1 MRKSFLRKGTAAV
14 AAMLLGANVMAQS
27 FDFTKEFQGDME
39 DMFDEGVV
47 APSLTKDGNL
57 RLVLVEESED
67 NGETRDSEGN
77 YCYTYKINKLSI
89 LNNKLDTEK
98 EFTSGPL
105 FDEYVDVTV
114 KSAAKTLKVESVDT
128 VYLGDEALNRFYDY
142 FYVYIY
148 NEETDEYN
156 HYSYSYLVEN
166 FTEDE
171 VRTYVNRW
179 LEEESSYEDIT
190 FLEERF
196 LFESYY
202 VQESVYY
209 DWGKQYPT
217 EGWIYKDYD
226 EVYYVRINYTSDEYE
241 EVSRYNSSIRSAYC
255 DANMWYTDFI
265 SEGSPATI
273 SQGLFNDDNNYE
285 FLLPEMALLEH
296 TSYSSYEGVL
306 TTYYEHE
313 PIGFKV
319 VSEDGTVLQ
328 RLMVNEEK
336 DNDMRCYAYI
346 ISLGNKNYLMV
357 NSYKRTISES
367 GYDYTY
373 TDEVTRFYEIKKSG
387 TGASIQKVRE
397 MRGGMN
403 IRPTVA
409 DRDEQITITLDD
421 DNNSVARELIITGV
435 NGQLV
440 ERRAIP
446 AGENTI
452 QMNAAM
458 MRSGMYNFTLQK
470 KGEVVDN
477 GKVIVK

>member
-1 MRKSFLRKGTAAV
+1 MKKSFLRKGTAAL
-14 AAMLLGANVMAQS
+14 AAMLVSANVMAQS
-27 FDFTKEFQGDME
+27 FDFTKEFKGDME
-39 DMFDEGVV
+39 DMFEEGLV

-67 NGETRDSEGN
+67 NGETRDSKGN
-77 YCYTYKINKLSI
+77 YCYTYKIDKLSI
-89 LNNKLDTEK
+89 LNNKLNTEK

-105 FDEYVDVTV
+105 FDEYVNVTV

-128 VYLGDEALNRFYDY
+128 VYSGDEALNRFYDY
-142 FYVYIY
+142 FHVYIY
-148 NEETDEYN
+148 NEETDDYDYYN
-156 HYSYSYLVEN
+156 YSHLVED

-179 LEEESSYEDIT
+179 LEEERSYEDIT
-190 FLEERF
+190 FLGERF

-202 VQESVYY
+202 VQESDYY

-226 EVYYVRINYTSDEYE
+226 DVCKVRIDYTPDEYE
-241 EVSRYNSSIRSAYC
+241 EVSRYNSGIYC
-255 DANMWYTDFI
+255 TYYRASMLWYTDLI

-273 SQGLFNDDNNYE
+273 SQDLFNDDDDYE
-285 FLLPEMALLEH
+285 FLLPEMAVLER
-296 TSYSSYEGVL
+296 TSYSSYDGVL

-336 DNDMRCYAYI
+336 DNNMSCYAYV

-367 GYDYTY
+367 GYDYIY

-409 DRDEQITITLDD
+409 NRDEQITITLDD
-421 DNNSVARELIITGV
+421 NKDVARELIITGV

-440 ERRAIP
+440 ERRTIP